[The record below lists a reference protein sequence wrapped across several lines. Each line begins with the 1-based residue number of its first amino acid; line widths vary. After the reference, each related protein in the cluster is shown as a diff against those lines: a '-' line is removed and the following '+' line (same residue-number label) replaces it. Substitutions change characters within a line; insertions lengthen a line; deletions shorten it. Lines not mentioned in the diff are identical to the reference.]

1 MFSGRHTWCFVVLNL
16 LLLAACIV
24 TAFGQETVFYFLN
37 HQVGRLLPDTLWKNL
52 TALGDTL
59 VALAIL
65 APFLLRHPKLSGNV
79 LLTIILASVSVHVL
93 KNYFHFL
100 RPAAVLPLNTFHV
113 IGPLYQKGSFPSGH
127 AATIFAL
134 AMIMTQN
141 TSKKW
146 IKLLLI
152 IVAFVVALSRVMVG
166 AHWPLDTN
174 IGFAI
179 GISAAAFGLAIGRH
193 LQNQYLER
201 YFPLALSPTILALFF
216 YATPYDLRLET
227 FTLGILLLFC
237 SVQPFMALANDAQ
250 VQWALFRRGPRP

>member
-1 MFSGRHTWCFVVLNL
+1 MFSGQKTGCFIVLSL
-16 LLLAACIV
+16 LLLAACMV
-24 TAFGQETVFYFLN
+24 AAFGQETVFYFLN
-37 HQVGRLLPDTLWKNL
+37 HEVGSLLPGTLWKSF
-52 TALGDTL
+52 TILGDTL

-65 APFLLRHPKLSGNV
+65 TPFLLRYPKLSGSV
-79 LLTIILASVSVHVL
+79 LVTIILVSVGIHML

-134 AMIMTQN
+134 AMIMIQN
-141 TSKKW
+141 TPKTW
-146 IKLLLI
+146 IKLLLSI
-152 IVAFVVALSRVMVG
+152 MAFVVALSRVMVG
-166 AHWPLDTN
+166 AHWPLD
-174 IGFAI
+174 IIVGAAI

-216 YATPYDLRLET
+216 MRLPT
-227 FTLGILLLFC
+227 T
-237 SVQPFMALANDAQ
+237 
-250 VQWALFRRGPRP
+250 